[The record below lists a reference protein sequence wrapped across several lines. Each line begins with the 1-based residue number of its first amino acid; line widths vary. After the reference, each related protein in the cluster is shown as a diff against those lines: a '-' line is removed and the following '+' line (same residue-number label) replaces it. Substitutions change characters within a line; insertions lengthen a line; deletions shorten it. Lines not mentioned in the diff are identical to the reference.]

1 MKKLVCTFLE
11 SITNH
16 GFYLIFLSIVLVLK
30 LNSAELLSKTI
41 TGNSVNAFSS
51 DLNSICRNEVQT
63 NRFEDVKSVAVSKL
77 VVTEREFVEGR
88 LDNFALITGILFSHM
103 FATLAFHY

>member
-1 MKKLVCTFLE
+1 MHNKSWILFDISSAV
-11 SITNH
+11 
-16 GFYLIFLSIVLVLK
+16 VLK

-63 NRFEDVKSVAVSKL
+63 NRFEDVKSVVVVVSK
-77 VVTEREFVEGR
+77 
-88 LDNFALITGILFSHM
+88 
-103 FATLAFHY
+103 

>member
-1 MKKLVCTFLE
+1 MKKLVYTFLE

-16 GFYLIFLSIVLVLK
+16 GFYLIILSVVVLK

-63 NRFEDVKSVAVSKL
+63 SRFEDAK
-77 VVTEREFVEGR
+77 RGR
-88 LDNFALITGILFSHM
+88 
-103 FATLAFHY
+103 